1 MARRAALLGLLA
13 LAVAGPLAGCGG
25 SEKLS
30 WEGKPRLF
38 IPATLPGDRILMATV
53 KNTGTKPINVKVPD
67 LRVVDGQGRRIRASA
82 QFIRAY
88 AHGLIFPDVKPRDK
102 QPLVEQRRIGQQVL
116 LRPGRTAPLM
126 VSWHQPRGAAPAKVD
141 YGKGT
146 LALPADS
153 TATPSRG

>member
-1 MARRAALLGLLA
+1 MVRRSALLGLLA
-13 LAVAGPLAGCGG
+13 FAVAGPLAGCGG
-25 SEKLS
+25 SQELS

-53 KNTGTKPINVKVPD
+53 KNTGTKTINVKVPD
-67 LRVVDGQGRRIRASA
+67 LRVVDGQGRRVRASA

-88 AHGLIFPDVKPRDK
+88 AHGLIFPDLKRRDQ
-102 QPLVEQRRIGQQVL
+102 QPLVEQRRIGEQVL

-126 VSWHQPRGAAPAKVD
+126 VSWHLPRGGAPAKVD

-146 LALPADS
+146 LKLPADS
-153 TATPSRG
+153 TATRSRG

>member
-1 MARRAALLGLLA
+1 MGRRSALLGLLA
-13 LAVAGPLAGCGG
+13 LAVAGCGG
-25 SEKLS
+25 SEELS

-67 LRVVDGQGRRIRASA
+67 LRVVDGQGRRVRASA

-88 AHGLIFPDVKPRDK
+88 AHGLIFPDLKPRDE

-126 VSWHQPRGAAPAKVD
+126 VSWHQPRGGAPAKVD
-141 YGKGT
+141 YGNGT
-146 LALPADS
+146 LKLPADS

>member
-1 MARRAALLGLLA
+1 VVRRSALLGLLA
-13 LAVAGPLAGCGG
+13 FAVAGPLAGCGG

-30 WEGKPRLF
+30 WEGRPRLF

-67 LRVVDGQGRRIRASA
+67 LRVLDDQGRRVRASA

-88 AHGLIFPDVKPRDK
+88 AHGIIFPDTEGRDK

-146 LALPADS
+146 LKLPADS
-153 TATPSRG
+153 SATRGRG

>member
-1 MARRAALLGLLA
+1 MVRRSALLGLLA

-67 LRVVDGQGRRIRASA
+67 LRVVDGQGRRMRTSA

-88 AHGLIFPDVKPRDK
+88 AHGLDLPRHRSRATSSRSSSSGASASRSCCA
-102 QPLVEQRRIGQQVL
+102 PGAPRR
-116 LRPGRTAPLM
+116 
-126 VSWHQPRGAAPAKVD
+126 
-141 YGKGT
+141 
-146 LALPADS
+146 
-153 TATPSRG
+153 